1 MVRYLSLISYTEK
14 GLAAINASPQRA
26 NQFAE
31 QVAKAGGKVVGM
43 YWSTGEFDGCILFE
57 VPDAKT
63 GASLLLQLNKLGNV
77 RTRTMQVFDEGEF
90 SGIVGDS

>member
-14 GLAAINASPQRA
+14 GLAAIKASPQRA
-26 NQFAE
+26 SQFSE
-31 QVAKAGGKVVGM
+31 HVKQAGGNVIDM

-57 VPDAKT
+57 APDAET
-63 GASLLLQLNKLGNV
+63 GASLLLKLNQLGNV

-90 SGIVGDS
+90 NKIVDRS